1 MFNYNWKEILKSKSD
16 SELISFFN
24 SKLTN
29 DHEAK
34 YFAICE
40 MESRNIE
47 KANIESMKKSL
58 ITDCKNHIKTLNQ
71 ESLKDSFVPVKPYI
85 MLGLS
90 IFLLISL
97 LFSSN
102 FSIRNPRLIG
112 SLFFGITGIISLFV
126 SKQKVKDIKITKR
139 RNIEAEEKVI
149 NNLTIMNQVNNS

>member
-1 MFNYNWKEILKSKSD
+1 M
-16 SELISFFN
+16 
-24 SKLTN
+24 
-29 DHEAK
+29 
-34 YFAICE
+34 
-40 MESRNIE
+40 E
-47 KANIESMKKSL
+47 KADIESMKKSL
-58 ITDCKNHIKTLNQ
+58 VTDCKNHIKTLNQ

-90 IFLLISL
+90 VFLLISL